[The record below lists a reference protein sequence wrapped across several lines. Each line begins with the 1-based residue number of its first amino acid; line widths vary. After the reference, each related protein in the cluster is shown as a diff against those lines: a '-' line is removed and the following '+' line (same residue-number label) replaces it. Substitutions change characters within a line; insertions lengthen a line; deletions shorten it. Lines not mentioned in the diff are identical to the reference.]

1 MLILNHS
8 SLSPRILWERIGVK
22 CPNFDISAM
31 RSKTEESPTWLH
43 FGAGNIFRGFIA
55 RLQHNLLEK
64 NLVSSGII
72 AADAF
77 DQEIIQKIYRPHDN
91 LTLMVDLS
99 ADGKQ
104 SYEILAG
111 VGDALCIGPGSSD
124 DYSKLMRVCIS
135 ADLQMISFTITEKGY
150 ALYDMNHNLLPV
162 VIEDMDHGPESPK
175 HTMSLICAMLYHR
188 YKNGAAPLALV
199 SMDNCSHNGDKLR
212 DSIFE
217 IARAWSDRKL
227 VAEEFLSYLQNPSKI
242 AFPWSMIDKITPRP
256 SDSIKLRLNAMG
268 IDGINPLTTS
278 RGTYI
283 APYVNAEI
291 PQYLVIEDT
300 FPNGRPPLEQV
311 GVYLTDRETVD
322 KVETMKVTTCLNPLH
337 TALAVFGCLLG
348 YQYIYE
354 EMNDPDLSLLV
365 RRIGY
370 QEGLPVVVHPGIMAP
385 EAFLD
390 EVVLERLP
398 NPYIPDMPQRIATD
412 TSQKMPIRFGRTIQ
426 AYHQDPA
433 RDATNLV
440 FIPLTIAAWLR
451 YLLGVSDTGHPMQIS
466 PDPLYSELSS
476 LLRHVRFGEPATG
489 RGALKDILS
498 NSTIFSVD
506 LYDCQLADKIESMF
520 CEMIQGEGAVR
531 QTLQKY
537 LSLDAS
543 DK

>member
-1 MLILNHS
+1 MLTLDDF
-8 SLSPRILWERIGVK
+8 SLSKRIQWERIGVK
-22 CPNFDISAM
+22 CPRFDISAM
-31 RSKTEESPTWLH
+31 RSNTESTPTWLH

-55 RLQHNLLEK
+55 RLQHNLLEQGR
-64 NLVSSGII
+64 VTSGII

-77 DQEIIQKIYRPHDN
+77 DLEIIQRIYKPHDN

-99 ADGKQ
+99 ADGK
-104 SYEILAG
+104 STYEILSG
-111 VGDALCIGPGSSD
+111 VGDALCVSPEYPD
-124 DYSKLMRVCIS
+124 DYSRLKHIVASS
-135 ADLQMISFTITEKGY
+135 ALQIISFTITEKGY
-150 ALYDMNHNLLPV
+150 SLYDMNRNLLPV
-162 VIEDMDHGPESPK
+162 VTEDMARGPESPR
-175 HTMSLICAMLYHR
+175 HTMSLICSMLYLR
-188 YKNGAAPLALV
+188 FQNGAAPLALV

-212 DSIFE
+212 AGILE
-217 IARAWSDRKL
+217 IAHAWIDGDWVSP
-227 VAEEFLSYLQNPSKI
+227 AFLSYLENPSKI

-268 IDGINPLTTS
+268 IDGINPLTTNK
-278 RGTYI
+278 GTYI

-300 FPNGRPPLEQV
+300 FPNGRPPLEEV
-311 GVYLTDRETVD
+311 GVYMTDRETVD

-354 EMNDPDLSLLV
+354 EMNDPDLAMLV
-365 RRIGY
+365 RQIGY
-370 QEGLPVVVHPGIMAP
+370 REGLPVVVHPGIMEP

-412 TSQKMPIRFGRTIQ
+412 TSQKIPIRFGRTIE
-426 AYHQDPA
+426 AYYKDPL
-433 RDATNLV
+433 RKATDLV

-451 YLLGVSDTGHPMQIS
+451 YLLGVSDTGHPMQVS

-476 LLRHVRFGEPATG
+476 LLSHVRFGEPATG

-498 NSTIFSVD
+498 NPTIFSVD
-506 LYDCQLADKIESMF
+506 LFECGLAPKIESMF
-520 CEMIQGEGAVR
+520 CEMLAGKGAV
-531 QTLQKY
+531 QATLRKY
-537 LSLDAS
+537 LALHAKD
-543 DK
+543 D

>member
-1 MLILNHS
+1 MLTLDDF
-8 SLSPRILWERIGVK
+8 SLSKRIQWERIGVK
-22 CPNFDISAM
+22 CPRFDISAM
-31 RSKTEESPTWLH
+31 RSNTESTPTWLH

-55 RLQHNLLEK
+55 RLQHNLLEQGR
-64 NLVSSGII
+64 VTSGII

-77 DQEIIQKIYRPHDN
+77 DLEIIQRIYKPHDN

-99 ADGKQ
+99 ADGK
-104 SYEILAG
+104 STYEILSG
-111 VGDALCIGPGSSD
+111 VGDALCVSPEYPD
-124 DYSKLMRVCIS
+124 DYSRLKHIVASS
-135 ADLQMISFTITEKGY
+135 ALQIISFTITEKGY
-150 ALYDMNHNLLPV
+150 SLYDMNRNLLPV
-162 VIEDMDHGPESPK
+162 VTEDMARGPESPR

-212 DSIFE
+212 AGILE
-217 IARAWSDRKL
+217 IAHAWIDGDWISAD
-227 VAEEFLSYLQNPSKI
+227 FLSYIENPSKI

-268 IDGINPLTTS
+268 IDGINPLTTNK
-278 RGTYI
+278 GTYI

-300 FPNGRPPLEQV
+300 FPNGRPPLEEV
-311 GVYLTDRETVD
+311 GVYMTDRETVD

-354 EMNDPDLSLLV
+354 EMNDPDLAMLV
-365 RRIGY
+365 RQIGY
-370 QEGLPVVVHPGIMAP
+370 REGLPVVVHPGIMEP

-412 TSQKMPIRFGRTIQ
+412 TSQKIPIRFGRTIE
-426 AYHQDPA
+426 AYYKDPL
-433 RDATNLV
+433 RKATDLV

-451 YLLGVSDTGHPMQIS
+451 YLLGVSDTGHPMQVS

-476 LLRHVRFGEPATG
+476 LLSHVRFGEPATG

-498 NSTIFSVD
+498 NTSIFSID
-506 LYDCQLADKIESMF
+506 LFECGLAPKIESMF
-520 CEMIQGEGAVR
+520 CEMLAGKGAV
-531 QTLQKY
+531 QATLRKY
-537 LSLDAS
+537 LALHAKD
-543 DK
+543 D